1 MTIKSGNLNTYHR
14 HVHDSRN
21 VGEPLECEVSHE
33 VGHIG
38 DDGASDQTPLVAMFM
53 VCCKMA
59 ERIDVYSKSHLLS

>member
-33 VGHIG
+33 AGHIG
-38 DDGASDQTPLVAMFM
+38 DDGVSDQNT
-53 VCCKMA
+53 
-59 ERIDVYSKSHLLS
+59 IGGHVYGLL

>member
-14 HVHDSRN
+14 HVHDSLK

-38 DDGASDQTPLVAMFM
+38 DDGAGDQNT
-53 VCCKMA
+53 
-59 ERIDVYSKSHLLS
+59 IGGHVYGLL